1 LWFSTGNQASG
12 KPRISVVY
20 SPWSPP
26 KRLKSNRERQ
36 FPLPAT
42 WFRQLLPNRHLKNPA
57 MCGLVGPMRIIAAY
71 NTYAARIPDMPWIN
85 LQFILAKKE

>member
-1 LWFSTGNQASG
+1 
-12 KPRISVVY
+12 
-20 SPWSPP
+20 
-26 KRLKSNRERQ
+26 
-36 FPLPAT
+36 
-42 WFRQLLPNRHLKNPA
+42 